1 MSDSLLPTVPPP
13 FDRSAEVRVDGHV
26 TRYVRRGAGQPVV
39 VLRGSDDDAG
49 LWPGLVETIAAR
61 CRVILPEAPGAGIE
75 FVSWMRG
82 FLDGIGLPPATL
94 VAVGDY
100 CVPALELAL
109 LDTERLTRIVLV
121 PFGAAGETGL
131 NGALRVT
138 AQTAGLPALVVQREC
153 PPAEAQR
160 LVERFILGE
169 SA

>member
-1 MSDSLLPTVPPP
+1 MSDSLLPTVSPP
-13 FDRSAEVRVDGHV
+13 FDRSAEVRVNGHV

-49 LWPGLVETIAAR
+49 LWPGLVEAIAAR
-61 CRVILPEAPGAGIE
+61 CRVILPEGSGTGTG
-75 FVSWMRG
+75 FVSWFRG
-82 FLDGIGLPPATL
+82 FLDGIGLPPVTL

-109 LDTERLTRIVLV
+109 LDTEGLTRIVLV
-121 PFGAAGETGL
+121 PFGATGEAGLTGT
-131 NGALRVT
+131 LRAA
-138 AQTAGLPALVVQREC
+138 AQAAGLPALVVRPEW
-153 PPAEAQR
+153 PPTEALR